1 MVQKLCVRLRWLCMW
16 GPRLSCVAC
25 RHAAGL
31 VMFRLISPSRPRGW
45 LMGVGPVSLVPG
57 FCTDYDA
64 WRVTPRTSGYLA
76 S

>member
-1 MVQKLCVRLRWLCMW
+1 MMQKSCVWLPWPWRCIW
-16 GPRLSCVAC
+16 GPRLSSVVMRLGWPCFDLYPL
-25 RHAAGL
+25 L
-31 VMFRLISPSRPRGW
+31 VRAGW

-64 WRVTPRTSGYLA
+64 WRVTARTSGYLA